1 MSRSRTEVLEGL
13 VSTSK
18 WPRNEAKFLASSH
31 PRPRK
36 TRIKSLVLKM
46 AEKKAEI
53 PRNSS
58 SRPRKGRGKGKNS
71 SPRLVLDLGKIL
83 PKGSSSTSSSPDDPS
98 RTSANSIQ
106 SPWLN
111 CVFYNITSTAQKFSP
126 TATWGLSPY
135 LAFPNQIR
143 LSPSHLSKGSS
154 GHKQKCTQFLTP
166 FSGTVFHALSHGSPG
181 FALHGSFF
189 NNLLIDWKSSTANQ
203 SLWNRW
209 LMELPWRTKCKLPC
223 KRG

>member
-1 MSRSRTEVLEGL
+1 MRSSSHRVKILDPDLRSGGRVSGYSDPEVLEGL

-18 WPRNEAKFLASSH
+18 WPRNEAKFLASSR

-83 PKGSSSTSSSPDDPS
+83 SKVSSSTSSSLDDTS
-98 RTSANSIQ
+98 RTSGQHLQQNGSHQIKK
-106 SPWLN
+106 
-111 CVFYNITSTAQKFSP
+111 TAPK
-126 TATWGLSPY
+126 
-135 LAFPNQIR
+135 
-143 LSPSHLSKGSS
+143 
-154 GHKQKCTQFLTP
+154 
-166 FSGTVFHALSHGSPG
+166 
-181 FALHGSFF
+181 
-189 NNLLIDWKSSTANQ
+189 
-203 SLWNRW
+203 
-209 LMELPWRTKCKLPC
+209 
-223 KRG
+223 

>member
-1 MSRSRTEVLEGL
+1 MHIAHIWLLCCLLGLSSTCVSTILSISPAKHNRGTEVLEGL

-18 WPRNEAKFLASSH
+18 WPRNEAKFLASSR

-83 PKGSSSTSSSPDDPS
+83 PKVSSSTSSSPDDPS
-98 RTSANSIQ
+98 RTSDFATIQ
-106 SPWLN
+106 TLKLHS
-111 CVFYNITSTAQKFSP
+111 K
-126 TATWGLSPY
+126 G
-135 LAFPNQIR
+135 NQITCR
-143 LSPSHLSKGSS
+143 
-154 GHKQKCTQFLTP
+154 
-166 FSGTVFHALSHGSPG
+166 
-181 FALHGSFF
+181 
-189 NNLLIDWKSSTANQ
+189 
-203 SLWNRW
+203 
-209 LMELPWRTKCKLPC
+209 
-223 KRG
+223 